1 MLLTPQ
7 QPHGHVVVLVFVTVM
22 HAHHKKNMESVDPQ
36 TKTEPTPQEAFAMT
50 LVSALQGLLPH
61 VLYV

>member
-1 MLLTPQ
+1 
-7 QPHGHVVVLVFVTVM
+7 
-22 HAHHKKNMESVDPQ
+22 MESVDPQ